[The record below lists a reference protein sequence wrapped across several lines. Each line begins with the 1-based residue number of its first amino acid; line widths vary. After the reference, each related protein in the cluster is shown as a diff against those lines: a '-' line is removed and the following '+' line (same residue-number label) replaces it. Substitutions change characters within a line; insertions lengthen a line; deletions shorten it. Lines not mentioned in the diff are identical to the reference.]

1 MSSREVN
8 VIDGALLKPL
18 VVLSL
23 PIVLSQML
31 QVGYNLADTFWVG
44 RVGQEAVSA
53 LSYSWPL
60 VFLMI
65 SIAGGFTV
73 AGTVLVSQNKGAG
86 RHEQVNFA
94 AGQTIAF
101 VAVVA
106 GIFSVLGWILTPWLV
121 DLIGARPGSL
131 EYVLAV
137 EYTRTIFLG
146 VVFLFGFFIFQALLR
161 GWGDTRTPLYLMAF
175 GVVLNV
181 LLDPF
186 LILGFQGNV
195 LLTGLGL
202 EQLEAS
208 LFALTGF
215 EGYGVQGAAIAT
227 VFSRGVGAI
236 VGMYWL
242 FAGKVGIHLSFSDLR
257 LRFEMVRRIV
267 SLGLPSSVEQST
279 RALGITVLTALVALA
294 SDDAVAAL
302 GIGNRLNSLV
312 FLPALGL
319 ARGTETVV
327 GQNLGTQQVARAKRA
342 VGYSSVI
349 VASVLAVLSVVA
361 YVFAEPITAAF
372 IPGEPN
378 VIAIG
383 ADYLTI
389 IGPTFLF
396 IGVFQVVQGAFRGS
410 GSTRLAMI
418 FAILSLWVF
427 RLPPAYVLLD
437 WFGMGETGVWYA
449 IALSNVLSMLAA
461 SLYFLRGTWTETVI
475 EPDDDGDDTGETV
488 ESEAASPDLPAN
500 PTDSAHTDSAHTDSA
515 HTDSA
520 HTDSASEASSVDPA
534 DSPEADSE
542 PDSEHPEK
550 SG

>member
-8 VIDGALLKPL
+8 VVDGALLKPL
-18 VVLSL
+18 VFLSL

-65 SIAGGFTV
+65 SIAGGLTV

-86 RHEQVNFA
+86 REDRVNFA

-101 VAVVA
+101 VMVVA
-106 GIFSVLGWILTPWLV
+106 AVFSVAGWLLTPWLV
-121 DLIGARPGSL
+121 GLIGATPGSL
-131 EYVLAV
+131 EYELAV

-175 GVVLNV
+175 GVALNV

-195 LLTGLGL
+195 LLSALGL
-202 EQLEAS
+202 KGLESTLYA
-208 LFALTGF
+208 ATGF
-215 EGYGVQGAAIAT
+215 AGFGVQGAAIAT
-227 VFSRGVGAI
+227 VFSRGVGALL
-236 VGMYWL
+236 GMYWL
-242 FAGKVGIHLSFSDLR
+242 FSGSVGIHLSRSDLK
-257 LRFEMVRRIV
+257 LQLGMVRRIV

-294 SDDAVAAL
+294 GDDAVAAL

-327 GQNLGTQQVARAKRA
+327 GQNLGSQQVARAKRA
-342 VGYSSVI
+342 VGYSSAIVAGVLA
-349 VASVLAVLSVVA
+349 VASVFA

-383 ADYLTI
+383 ADYLRI

-396 IGVFQVVQGAFRGS
+396 IGVFQIVQGAFRGS

-427 RLPPAYVLLD
+427 RLPPAFVLLD

-461 SLYFLRGTWTETVI
+461 SLYFFRGTWTESVVDSSDT
-475 EPDDDGDDTGETV
+475 GDDRGASADSGGPSTPVDTKMATPV
-488 ESEAASPDLPAN
+488 PPIADTPQEAADSRTESTSGTADTES
-500 PTDSAHTDSAHTDSA
+500 TDV
-515 HTDSA
+515 
-520 HTDSASEASSVDPA
+520 ASTGGREA
-534 DSPEADSE
+534 
-542 PDSEHPEK
+542 PDSSK
-550 SG
+550 SR

>member
-1 MSSREVN
+1 MSNREVN
-8 VIDGALLKPL
+8 VTDGALLKPL

-65 SIAGGFTV
+65 SVAGGFTV
-73 AGTVLVSQNKGAG
+73 AGTVLVAQYKGAG
-86 RHEQVNFA
+86 KSELVDYA

-101 VAVVA
+101 VVVVA
-106 GIFSVLGWILTPWLV
+106 AFFSIVGFALTPWLV
-121 DLIGARPGSL
+121 DLVGARPGST
-131 EYVLAV
+131 EYLLAV

-146 VVFLFGFFIFQALLR
+146 VVFMFGFFIFQALLR

-175 GVVLNV
+175 GVALNV
-181 LLDPF
+181 VLDPF
-186 LILGFQGNV
+186 LILGFEENV
-195 LLTGLGL
+195 LLAWLGL
-202 EQLEAS
+202 DGLQAWLYGV
-208 LFALTGF
+208 TGF
-215 EGYGVQGAAIAT
+215 TGFGVQGAAIAT

-236 VGMYWL
+236 FGMVWL
-242 FAGKVGIHLSFSDLR
+242 FSGRVGIHLSLSDLMLER
-257 LRFEMVRRIV
+257 EMVRRIIR
-267 SLGLPSSVEQST
+267 LGAPSSVEQST
-279 RALGITVLTALVALA
+279 RALGVTVLTALVALA
-294 SDDAVAAL
+294 GDDAVAAL

-327 GQNLGTQQVARAKRA
+327 GQNLGSEHVERAKRA
-342 VGYSSVI
+342 VGYSSGI
-349 VASVLAVLSVVA
+349 VAAVLALLSVLA

-372 IPGEPN
+372 IPGEPD

-383 ADYLTI
+383 ADYLRI

-410 GSTRLAMI
+410 GSTRLAMF

-427 RLPPAYVLLD
+427 RLPPAYALLV
-437 WFGMGETGVWYA
+437 WAGMGATGVWYA
-449 IALSNVLSMLAA
+449 IALSNVLSMVAA
-461 SLYFLRGTWTETVI
+461 SLYFLRGTWTENV
-475 EPDDDGDDTGETV
+475 V
-488 ESEAASPDLPAN
+488 ESE
-500 PTDSAHTDSAHTDSA
+500 PT
-515 HTDSA
+515 
-520 HTDSASEASSVDPA
+520 
-534 DSPEADSE
+534 PEPLED
-542 PDSEHPEK
+542 
-550 SG
+550 

>member
-1 MSSREVN
+1 MSERDVN
-8 VIDGALLKPL
+8 VTDGKLLGPL

-65 SIAGGFTV
+65 SVAGGFTV

-86 RHEQVNFA
+86 NQEKADYA

-101 VAVVA
+101 VVLVAAVA
-106 GIFSVLGWILTPWLV
+106 SVLGYLLTPILV
-121 DLIGARPGSL
+121 DLVGARPGSA
-131 EYVLAV
+131 EYRLAV

-146 VVFLFGFFIFQALLR
+146 VVFMFGFFIFQALLR

-181 LLDPF
+181 VLDPF

-195 LLTGLGL
+195 LMSWLGLG
-202 EQLEAS
+202 ELEAT
-208 LFALTGF
+208 LYAVTGF
-215 EGYGVQGAAIAT
+215 AGFGVQGAAIAT
-227 VFSRGVGAI
+227 VFSRAVGA
-236 VGMYWL
+236 VLGMYWL
-242 FAGKVGIHLSFSDLR
+242 FSGAVGIHLSLSDLK
-257 LRFEMVRRIV
+257 LEFDMVRRIV

-279 RALGITVLTALVALA
+279 RALGVTVLTALVALA
-294 SDDAVAAL
+294 GDDAVAAL

-327 GQNLGTQQVARAKRA
+327 GQNLGSQQVERAKRT
-342 VGYSSVI
+342 VLYSALI
-349 VASVLAVLSVVA
+349 VATVLGLLSFVAVF
-361 YVFAEPITAAF
+361 FAEPITAAF

-383 ADYLTI
+383 ADYLRI

-410 GSTRLAMI
+410 GSTRLAMV

-427 RLPPAYVLLD
+427 RLPPAYILLD
-437 WFGMGETGVWYA
+437 WMGMGATGVWYA
-449 IALSNVLSMLAA
+449 IALSNVLSMIAA
-461 SLYFLRGTWTETVI
+461 TLYFLRGTWTESVLDDEEDQPDETAQESDEDLDTQTDETAQETADDRDDQPDETTQKPVEKDPTVS
-475 EPDDDGDDTGETV
+475 DGTQR
-488 ESEAASPDLPAN
+488 SPD
-500 PTDSAHTDSAHTDSA
+500 
-515 HTDSA
+515 
-520 HTDSASEASSVDPA
+520 SSVED
-534 DSPEADSE
+534 
-542 PDSEHPEK
+542 
-550 SG
+550 

>member
-1 MSSREVN
+1 MSSRDVN
-8 VIDGALLKPL
+8 VTDGKLLRPL

-65 SIAGGFTV
+65 SVAGGFTV
-73 AGTVLVSQNKGAG
+73 AGTVLVAQNKGAG
-86 RHEQVNFA
+86 KTDRVDYA

-101 VAVVA
+101 VLVVA
-106 GIFSVLGWILTPWLV
+106 TFFSVVGYVLTPWLV
-121 DLIGARPGSL
+121 DLVGARPGSM
-131 EYVLAV
+131 EYLLAV

-146 VVFLFGFFIFQALLR
+146 VVFMFGFFIFQALLR

-175 GVVLNV
+175 GVALNV
-181 LLDPF
+181 VLDPF
-186 LILGFQGNV
+186 LILGFEGNV
-195 LLTGLGL
+195 LFTALGLGDL
-202 EQLEAS
+202 QATL
-208 LFALTGF
+208 LGLTGF
-215 EGYGVQGAAIAT
+215 TGFGVQGAAIAT

-236 VGMYWL
+236 LGMFWL
-242 FAGKVGIHLSFSDLR
+242 FSGAVGIHLSLSDLK
-257 LRFEMVRRIV
+257 LEFGMVRRIV

-294 SDDAVAAL
+294 GDDAVAAL

-327 GQNLGTQQVARAKRA
+327 GQNLGSQKVGRAKKT
-342 VGYSSVI
+342 VLYSSLM
-349 VASVLAVLSVVA
+349 VASVLGVLSFVA
-361 YVFAEPITAAF
+361 VIFATPITAAF

-383 ADYLTI
+383 ADYLQI

-410 GSTRLAMI
+410 GSTRLAMV

-461 SLYFLRGTWTETVI
+461 TLYFLRGTWTESVV
-475 EPDDDGDDTGETV
+475 EEET
-488 ESEAASPDLPAN
+488 
-500 PTDSAHTDSAHTDSA
+500 
-515 HTDSA
+515 
-520 HTDSASEASSVDPA
+520 ASEATDGTGDTPEGPAIDPSETVSPATEEKPASSQTESETGSK
-534 DSPEADSE
+534 SPDR
-542 PDSEHPEK
+542 
-550 SG
+550 